1 MADNKT
7 GQRAAGKPKSFVGR
21 ITAIGEIGLLVVFAV
36 LFLIFSVASP
46 YFLTVRNLSNILGQ
60 ISMTLVA
67 AVGLSMLLIS
77 GEVDISIGS
86 LQALVALPLLVIMNA
101 TGSFWL
107 GAIVA
112 LAAGAAVGVTNG
124 LIVTRLKVNSLIT
137 TLGMYYLLRG
147 FVYLVTGKVPISDQ
161 SGKDLFFIIGNGK
174 LFRFLPYTAILMF
187 VVLLLFMWVLRS
199 TTFGRRLYAVGGNPS
214 VARAMGISP
223 ERMKLISFILC
234 SFLASVSAI
243 LLASRLG
250 SAVHTAG
257 IGFEFQVV
265 AAVVLGGV
273 SLAGGI
279 GNLLGAFLGVLI
291 LGIIQNGLGMLEV
304 NTQWQQVVTGG
315 IIILA
320 VFLDELK
327 KRHG

>member
-1 MADNKT
+1 M
-7 GQRAAGKPKSFVGR
+7 QAAARKQTRIARR
-21 ITAIGEIGLLVVFAV
+21 ITGVGELGLLVVLAV
-36 LFLIFSVASP
+36 LFIFFSVTSP
-46 YFLTVRNLSNILGQ
+46 YFFTVRNLSNILGQ
-60 ISMTLVA
+60 ISLALIA
-67 AVGLSMLLIS
+67 AIGLSMLLVS

-86 LQALVALPLLVIMNA
+86 LQALVALPLLVVMNA
-101 TGSFWL
+101 TKSFWL
-107 GAIVA
+107 GAVVA
-112 LAAGAAVGVTNG
+112 LVAGALVGVING

-147 FVYLVTGKVPISDQ
+147 FVYLVTGKVPISDD
-161 SGKDLFFIIGNGK
+161 SGKDLFFLVANGK
-174 LFRFLPYTAILMF
+174 LFGVIPYTAILMF
-187 VVLLLFMWVLRS
+187 VILLLFMFILKN
-199 TTFGRRLYAVGGNPS
+199 TTYGRRLYAVGGNPS

-223 ERMKLISFILC
+223 ERMKFTAFVLC
-234 SFLASVSAI
+234 STLASVSAI

-250 SAVHTAG
+250 SASHLAG
-257 IGFEFQVV
+257 LGFEFQVV

-279 GNLLGAFLGVLI
+279 GNLTGAFLGVLI
-291 LGIIQNGLGMLEV
+291 LGILQNGMGML
-304 NTQWQQVVTGG
+304 NLKTQWQLVATGS

>member
-1 MADNKT
+1 MAGT
-7 GQRAAGKPKSFVGR
+7 RAIHQAEKKPAGFFRRFVSV
-21 ITAIGEIGLLVVFAV
+21 GELGLLVMLAV
-36 LFLIFSVASP
+36 LFVIFSVASP
-46 YFLTVRNLSNILGQ
+46 YFFTVRNLSNILGQ

-86 LQALVALPLLVIMNA
+86 LQALVALPLLVVMNA

-112 LAAGAAVGVTNG
+112 LAAGAVVGVVNG

-161 SGKDLFFIIGNGK
+161 SGKDLFFLVGNGK
-174 LFRFLPYTAILMF
+174 LFGFLPYTAILMF
-187 VVLLLFMWVLRS
+187 AILLLFMWVLRS

-223 ERMKLISFILC
+223 ERMKLTAFILC
-234 SFLASVSAI
+234 SVLASVSAL

-304 NTQWQQVVTGG
+304 NTMWQLVVTGS